1 MSFEAKDYPIS
12 DILNKVVFD
21 IPRNQR
27 RYVWKKSSWQDL
39 FEDVL
44 FSITE
49 EKPHFIGSIV
59 LKKGSKK
66 DGLSYYTIIDGQQ
79 RLTTITLFLVA
90 IMKHF
95 HENDMMDDFWGTVSY
110 LQSKDN
116 RNQDMVILN
125 SEFHTSI
132 SHIIAGMINI
142 KDPKMSITAL
152 LIHIFLSKSRDKNIG

>member
-79 RLTTITLFLVA
+79 RITTITLFLVA

-95 HENDMMDDFWGTVSY
+95 LENDMMNDFWGTVSY
-110 LQSKDN
+110 LQSRIIEIKIWLFLIQN
-116 RNQDMVILN
+116 FIRQLVI
-125 SEFHTSI
+125 S
-132 SHIIAGMINI
+132 
-142 KDPKMSITAL
+142 L
-152 LIHIFLSKSRDKNIG
+152 LV

>member
-1 MSFEAKDYPIS
+1 ME
-12 DILNKVVFD
+12 
-21 IPRNQR
+21 
-27 RYVWKKSSWQDL
+27 KSSWQDL

-79 RLTTITLFLVA
+79 RITTITLFLVA

-95 HENDMMDDFWGTVSY
+95 LENDMMNDFWGTVSY
-110 LQSKDN
+110 LQSRIIEIKIWLFLIQN
-116 RNQDMVILN
+116 FIRQLVI
-125 SEFHTSI
+125 S
-132 SHIIAGMINI
+132 
-142 KDPKMSITAL
+142 L
-152 LIHIFLSKSRDKNIG
+152 LV